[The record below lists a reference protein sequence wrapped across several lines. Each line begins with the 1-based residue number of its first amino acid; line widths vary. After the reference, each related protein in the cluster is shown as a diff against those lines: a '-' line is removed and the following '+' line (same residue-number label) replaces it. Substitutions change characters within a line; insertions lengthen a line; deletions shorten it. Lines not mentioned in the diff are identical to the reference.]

1 MRLLELGADGA
12 GRIVAVVRVV
22 DVLLCEEG
30 DDDEGE
36 EEVVALS
43 SLRFWSN
50 FLGAIR
56 RRTFSPM
63 PTAVA
68 IQRPM
73 MATAKPTCTTH
84 RQIFTTS
91 GGC

>member
-1 MRLLELGADGA
+1 MNRGCVMVVLGKGCTTCCARMRLLELGADGA

-50 FLGAIR
+50 FLAAIDVVPSRRYR
-56 RRTFSPM
+56 RRWRS
-63 PTAVA
+63 
-68 IQRPM
+68 RG
-73 MATAKPTCTTH
+73 
-84 RQIFTTS
+84 R
-91 GGC
+91 